1 MFIHA
6 DHEKLKGI
14 VLYDHC
20 DECEAQTTR
29 LWELDTD
36 TLRTV
41 AALDK
46 NQPAVS
52 HADRKARKTLELYAR
67 IVTDSGVLEHAYHGN
82 LIPYLKTKGFA
93 LFNGCDA
100 CEAIIASSDLCDQQT
115 IADRAGVS
123 LAAVRKWRQRYDA
136 FPSAVLIIGGSP
148 AFSWTAVSRWLMQT
162 GRS

>member
-1 MFIHA
+1 MSHA
-6 DHEKLKGI
+6 YHDDLKGI
-14 VLYDHC
+14 VLYDGC
-20 DECEAQTTR
+20 DRCEEQTTR
-29 LWELDTD
+29 LWELDAD

-52 HADRKARKTLELYAR
+52 HADRKARETLELYAR
-67 IVTDSGVLEHAYHGN
+67 IVADSGVLKHAYHGN
-82 LIPYLKTKGFA
+82 LIPYHKAKGFA

-100 CEAIIASSDLCDQQT
+100 CEAVIAASDLCDQQT

-136 FPSAVLIIGGSP
+136 FPSAVLVIGGSP
-148 AFSWTAVSRWLMQT
+148 AFSWTAVRRWLTAT